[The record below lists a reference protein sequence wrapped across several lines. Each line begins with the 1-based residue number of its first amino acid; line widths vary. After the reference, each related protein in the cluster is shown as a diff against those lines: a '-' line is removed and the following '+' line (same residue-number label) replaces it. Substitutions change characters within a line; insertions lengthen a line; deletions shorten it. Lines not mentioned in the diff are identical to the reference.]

1 MTSFLRQTQND
12 SFLPGSQDIRGLKKC
27 FVSPGGPKFSPP
39 PPRPPAAPTPR
50 LTSACCPAGTAACWR
65 VLGAGAAGQVGSG
78 SLPAPAP
85 GHSCM
90 WPLAEYEF
98 DSQRSSPASSGM
110 RPHPPPS
117 PQWEGLS
124 TRQRKNQPFPEHRWE
139 LVSFSASPPGSP
151 RCPHLLS
158 LPTSRVSRPRVSLEG
173 AVGSLQGLW
182 IQNSGGANT

>member
-1 MTSFLRQTQND
+1 MLCLPWRTQV
-12 SFLPGSQDIRGLKKC
+12 LPPHPPD
-27 FVSPGGPKFSPP
+27 PP
-39 PPRPPAAPTPR
+39 PPRLPTLPLHAAPQGQQH
-50 LTSACCPAGTAACWR
+50 AG
-65 VLGAGAAGQVGSG
+65 GSWG
-78 SLPAPAP
+78 LAQQGRWVQAPCQLLPQAT
-85 GHSCM
+85 GCM